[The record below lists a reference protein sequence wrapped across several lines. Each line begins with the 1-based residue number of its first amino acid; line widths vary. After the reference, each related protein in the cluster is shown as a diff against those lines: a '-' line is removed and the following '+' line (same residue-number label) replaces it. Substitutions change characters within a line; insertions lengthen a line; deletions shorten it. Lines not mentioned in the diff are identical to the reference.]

1 MFIFFSGCITMNI
14 MLVIKHSINLSIK
27 SAHTKVGPY
36 HCMVSASDRDSTD
49 QVQMPTKC
57 SKQFS

>member
-1 MFIFFSGCITMNI
+1 MFIFFSGCITLNI
-14 MLVIKHSINLSIK
+14 MLVIKHSINLSK
-27 SAHTKVGPY
+27 SAHTKVGLY
-36 HCMVSASDRDSTD
+36 HCLVSASDCDSTD